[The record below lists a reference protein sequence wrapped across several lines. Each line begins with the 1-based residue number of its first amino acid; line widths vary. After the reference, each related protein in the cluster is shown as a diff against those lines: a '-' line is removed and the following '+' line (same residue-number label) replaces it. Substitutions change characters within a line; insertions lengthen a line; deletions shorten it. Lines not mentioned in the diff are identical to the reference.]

1 MRSPCR
7 RWPWSPRAERRQG
20 SAGKGWDVTGKRRW
34 FHHQNQ
40 GDSIKDASKL
50 TEDISRICFFGDF
63 YGILS
68 SKIGI
73 GWWIWAHTSAG
84 GEASTTQR
92 NTHSC
97 QDWCILSKV
106 WAVPIYFFP
115 HFNFAK
121 KLLPIINP
129 GCQDVSKQPPSLK
142 NDRRLSCSN
151 HTGFDNRAK
160 ETWILKLL
168 PAAWAALSD

>member
-1 MRSPCR
+1 MVS
-7 RWPWSPRAERRQG
+7 
-20 SAGKGWDVTGKRRW
+20 KGWAAPGQRW
-34 FHHQNQ
+34 KGMGCHRQKAVISPSKSRGFHKGCLQVDGGYKQNMF
-40 GDSIKDASKL
+40 L
-50 TEDISRICFFGDF
+50 GDF

-84 GEASTTQR
+84 GKASTTQR